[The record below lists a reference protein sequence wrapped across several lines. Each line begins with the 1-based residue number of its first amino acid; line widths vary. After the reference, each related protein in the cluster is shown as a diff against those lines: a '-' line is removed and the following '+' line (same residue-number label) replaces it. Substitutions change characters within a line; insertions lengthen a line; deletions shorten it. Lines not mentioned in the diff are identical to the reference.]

1 MEHFIRKRGINNMM
15 ASVIN
20 GAGSV
25 SVQAALLCTCV
36 SLVLGLV
43 IAAVYMLQGEY
54 TKNFVV
60 TLLLLPAL
68 VQAVIMLVNGN
79 LGTGVAIMGAFSL
92 VRFRSVPGTSR
103 EISGVFYAIVVGLA
117 TGMGYLAY
125 AAMITVIVGAVMLV
139 SYKVVGHAGVQQ
151 HLLRIVISE
160 DLDYEG
166 VFEDILQK
174 YTKTA
179 RLIQVKTINM
189 GSMYELRYEIALAK
203 DALVKEMIDDIRTRN
218 ANLTVSFRRWE
229 GMIKLYWMLLLKRFW
244 QTLSLLPWKRI

>member
-1 MEHFIRKRGINNMM
+1 MM

-25 SVQAALLCTCV
+25 SVQVALLCTCV

-68 VQAVIMLVNGN
+68 VQAVIMMVNGN

-125 AAMITVIVGAVMLV
+125 AVMITVIVGAVMLFF
-139 SYKVVGHAGVQQ
+139 YKVVGHVGVQK

-166 VFEDILQK
+166 VFEDILLK

-203 DALVKEMIDDIRTRN
+203 DASVKAMIDDIRTRN
-218 ANLTVSFRRWE
+218 ANLTVNCSRVLTSRE
-229 GMIKLYWMLLLKRFW
+229 EL
-244 QTLSLLPWKRI
+244 

>member
-1 MEHFIRKRGINNMM
+1 MM

-125 AAMITVIVGAVMLV
+125 AVMITVIVGAMMLV

-179 RLIQVKTINM
+179 RLLQVKTINM

-218 ANLTVSFRRWE
+218 SNLTVSCSRVLTSRE
-229 GMIKLYWMLLLKRFW
+229 EL
-244 QTLSLLPWKRI
+244 

>member
-1 MEHFIRKRGINNMM
+1 MM

-125 AAMITVIVGAVMLV
+125 AVMITVIVGAMMLV

-203 DALVKEMIDDIRTRN
+203 DASVKAMIDDIRTRN
-218 ANLTVSFRRWE
+218 ANLTVNCSRVLTSRE
-229 GMIKLYWMLLLKRFW
+229 EL
-244 QTLSLLPWKRI
+244 

>member
-1 MEHFIRKRGINNMM
+1 MM

-79 LGTGVAIMGAFSL
+79 LEPVWRSWVHSVWCVSGLFRVHP
-92 VRFRSVPGTSR
+92 VRSAAYSMRS
-103 EISGVFYAIVVGLA
+103 
-117 TGMGYLAY
+117 
-125 AAMITVIVGAVMLV
+125 
-139 SYKVVGHAGVQQ
+139 
-151 HLLRIVISE
+151 
-160 DLDYEG
+160 
-166 VFEDILQK
+166 
-174 YTKTA
+174 
-179 RLIQVKTINM
+179 
-189 GSMYELRYEIALAK
+189 
-203 DALVKEMIDDIRTRN
+203 
-218 ANLTVSFRRWE
+218 W
-229 GMIKLYWMLLLKRFW
+229 
-244 QTLSLLPWKRI
+244 

>member
-1 MEHFIRKRGINNMM
+1 MM
-15 ASVIN
+15 VSVIN

-125 AAMITVIVGAVMLV
+125 AVMITVIVGAMMLV

-218 ANLTVSFRRWE
+218 ANLTVSCGRVLTSRE
-229 GMIKLYWMLLLKRFW
+229 EL
-244 QTLSLLPWKRI
+244 

>member
-1 MEHFIRKRGINNMM
+1 MM

-79 LGTGVAIMGAFSL
+79 VGTGVAVAGAFSL
-92 VRFRSVPGTSR
+92 VRFRSVPGTAK
-103 EISGVFYAIVVGLA
+103 EICVLFLAMGIGLIA
-117 TGMGYLAY
+117 GMGYLGFSVLFTVVMCTVFLIYNRFDFGSKKKAAAY
-125 AAMITVIVGAVMLV
+125 KTISITIP
-139 SYKVVGHAGVQQ
+139 
-151 HLLRIVISE
+151 E
-160 DLDYEG
+160 DLDYTG
-166 VFEDILQK
+166 VFDDIFQT
-174 YTKTA
+174 YTISHD
-179 RLIQVKTINM
+179 LISVKTTNL
-189 GSMYELRYEIALAK
+189 GSLFRLTYHVTLRDGTRE
-203 DALVKEMIDDIRTRN
+203 KEMIDKLRCRN
-218 ANLTVSFRRWE
+218 GNLEIMVSIQE
-229 GMIKLYWMLLLKRFW
+229 TASAEL
-244 QTLSLLPWKRI
+244 

>member
-1 MEHFIRKRGINNMM
+1 MM

-125 AAMITVIVGAVMLV
+125 AVMITVIVGAMMLV

-151 HLLRIVISE
+151 HLLWIVISE

-218 ANLTVSFRRWE
+218 SNLTVSCSRVLTSRE
-229 GMIKLYWMLLLKRFW
+229 EL
-244 QTLSLLPWKRI
+244 

>member
-1 MEHFIRKRGINNMM
+1 M
-15 ASVIN
+15 IN

-103 EISGVFYAIVVGLA
+103 EISGVFYAIVVG
-117 TGMGYLAY
+117 
-125 AAMITVIVGAVMLV
+125 
-139 SYKVVGHAGVQQ
+139 HAGVQQ

-203 DALVKEMIDDIRTRN
+203 DALVKEMIDDIRIRN
-218 ANLTVSFRRWE
+218 ANLTVSCSRVLTSRE
-229 GMIKLYWMLLLKRFW
+229 EL
-244 QTLSLLPWKRI
+244 

>member
-1 MEHFIRKRGINNMM
+1 MM
-15 ASVIN
+15 VSVIN

-54 TKNFVV
+54 TKNFV
-60 TLLLLPAL
+60 
-68 VQAVIMLVNGN
+68 VIMLVNGN

-125 AAMITVIVGAVMLV
+125 AVMITVIVGAMMLV

-218 ANLTVSFRRWE
+218 SNLTVSCSRVLTSRE
-229 GMIKLYWMLLLKRFW
+229 EL
-244 QTLSLLPWKRI
+244 

>member
-1 MEHFIRKRGINNMM
+1 M
-15 ASVIN
+15 IN

-25 SVQAALLCTCV
+25 SVQAALLCTGV

-125 AAMITVIVGAVMLV
+125 AVMITVIVGAMMLV

-166 VFEDILQK
+166 AFEDILQK

-203 DALVKEMIDDIRTRN
+203 DALVKEMIDDIRIRN
-218 ANLTVSFRRWE
+218 ANLTVSCSRVLTSRE
-229 GMIKLYWMLLLKRFW
+229 EL
-244 QTLSLLPWKRI
+244 

>member
-1 MEHFIRKRGINNMM
+1 M
-15 ASVIN
+15 IN

-25 SVQAALLCTCV
+25 SVQAALLCTGV

-125 AAMITVIVGAVMLV
+125 AVMITVIVGAMMLV

-166 VFEDILQK
+166 FFEDILQK

-203 DALVKEMIDDIRTRN
+203 DALVKEMIDDIRTSN
-218 ANLTVSFRRWE
+218 ANLTVSCSRVLTSRE
-229 GMIKLYWMLLLKRFW
+229 EL
-244 QTLSLLPWKRI
+244 

>member
-1 MEHFIRKRGINNMM
+1 MM
-15 ASVIN
+15 VSVIN

-68 VQAVIMLVNGN
+68 VQAVIMLGNGN
-79 LGTGVAIMGAFSL
+79 LGTGVTIMGAFSL

-125 AAMITVIVGAVMLV
+125 AVMITVIVGAMMLV

-218 ANLTVSFRRWE
+218 SNLTVSCSRVLTSRE
-229 GMIKLYWMLLLKRFW
+229 EL
-244 QTLSLLPWKRI
+244 

>member
-1 MEHFIRKRGINNMM
+1 MM

-25 SVQAALLCTCV
+25 SVQAALLCTGV

-125 AAMITVIVGAVMLV
+125 AVMITVIVGAMMLV

-218 ANLTVSFRRWE
+218 ANLTVRCSRVLTSRE
-229 GMIKLYWMLLLKRFW
+229 EL
-244 QTLSLLPWKRI
+244 

>member
-1 MEHFIRKRGINNMM
+1 MM
-15 ASVIN
+15 VSVIN

-60 TLLLLPAL
+60 TLLLLPGL
-68 VQAVIMLVNGN
+68 VQAGIMLVNGN

-125 AAMITVIVGAVMLV
+125 AVMITVIVGAMMLV

-218 ANLTVSFRRWE
+218 SNLTVSCSRVLTSRE
-229 GMIKLYWMLLLKRFW
+229 EL
-244 QTLSLLPWKRI
+244 

>member
-1 MEHFIRKRGINNMM
+1 MM

-125 AAMITVIVGAVMLV
+125 AVMITVIVGAMMLV

-218 ANLTVSFRRWE
+218 ANLIWHHMPKNF
-229 GMIKLYWMLLLKRFW
+229 FF
-244 QTLSLLPWKRI
+244 

>member
-1 MEHFIRKRGINNMM
+1 MM

-79 LGTGVAIMGAFSL
+79 LGTGVAIMGAVWCVSGLFRVHP
-92 VRFRSVPGTSR
+92 VRSAAYSMRS
-103 EISGVFYAIVVGLA
+103 
-117 TGMGYLAY
+117 
-125 AAMITVIVGAVMLV
+125 
-139 SYKVVGHAGVQQ
+139 
-151 HLLRIVISE
+151 
-160 DLDYEG
+160 
-166 VFEDILQK
+166 
-174 YTKTA
+174 
-179 RLIQVKTINM
+179 
-189 GSMYELRYEIALAK
+189 
-203 DALVKEMIDDIRTRN
+203 
-218 ANLTVSFRRWE
+218 W
-229 GMIKLYWMLLLKRFW
+229 
-244 QTLSLLPWKRI
+244 